1 MKKILIGCMLLLTA
15 AAMIFAAGGQ
25 EGGSGEAEAST
36 VEPAEITFWTMSLA
50 PRFNDYL
57 NGVISEFEAA
67 NPNVTVN
74 WVDVPWGDMETK
86 ILTAAASDT
95 LPDVANLNLPFS
107 QKLAQNNLLVDMS
120 QQAADVQG
128 RFFEGTWNASSYG
141 DTIFALPW
149 YITSN
154 MVYYNKALFEEAGL
168 DPADPPESFDEL
180 YEYAQAIKENTGAY
194 GYMTFFNDQ
203 FIMEEL
209 ERMGMRL
216 FNDDFT
222 QANFN
227 TPEVRQAAEY
237 YAAMLE
243 EGLIPSETLTSKSG
257 TGEAIQLY
265 SSGELAMFFG
275 GTSHARMIQE
285 NSEEV
290 YGNTGVGPQI
300 RGTDGKSNIAV
311 MNIAV
316 PESSEHP
323 EAALAFAKFLTN
335 NENQVVFAK
344 DAGSIVPSTNA
355 ALEDDFFSESDGQP
369 ATAARIMSAREVSQ
383 GSVIFPPI
391 QNWPEIRDAF
401 INAFAQ
407 AVAGRG
413 DASQLLQ
420 DAEETANNLL
430 Q

>member
-1 MKKILIGCMLLLTA
+1 MLVLATT
-15 AAMIFAAGGQ
+15 AMIFAGGGQ
-25 EGGSGEAEAST
+25 ETVGSGEATASQE
-36 VEPAEITFWTMSLA
+36 EPAEITFWTMSLA

-57 NGVISEFEAA
+57 NGVISEFETA

-120 QQAADVQG
+120 EAASDVKG

-168 DPADPPESFDEL
+168 DPDGSPESFEEL
-180 YEYAQAIKENTGAY
+180 YQYAREIKANTGAY

-209 ERMGMRL
+209 ERMGIRL
-216 FNDDFT
+216 FNDDFSE
-222 QANFN
+222 ANFN
-227 TPEVRQAAEY
+227 TSEVRQAAEY
-237 YAAMLE
+237 YATMLE

-275 GTSHARMIQE
+275 GTSHARMIEE

-290 YGNTGVGPQI
+290 YENTGVGPQI
-300 RGTDGKSNIAV
+300 RGTGGKSNIAV
-311 MNIAV
+311 MNIVV
-316 PESSEHP
+316 PESTEHP

-344 DAGSIVPSTNA
+344 DAGSIVPSTKA
-355 ALEDDFFSESDGQP
+355 ALEDDFFSKSDGEP
-369 ATAARIMSAREVSQ
+369 STAARIMSAREVSQ

-391 QNWPEIRDAF
+391 KNWPEIRDAF

-407 AVAGRG
+407 AVAGEG

-420 DAEETANNLL
+420 NAEATANSLL